1 MQSHKNSKCGKCS
14 KMWGKNTDKENRN
27 KNMRDTNKWTKLVDM
42 STAVHNSLFHLC
54 LYARRES
61 IQHRDPCR
69 VSLALPEAPVQDLLV
84 WGAGAEEG
92 GRGTADVLRLVR
104 AR

>member
-1 MQSHKNSKCGKCS
+1 
-14 KMWGKNTDKENRN
+14 MWGENTVTDKENRN

-61 IQHRDPCR
+61 TAPCR

-104 AR
+104 VRVRGEGEG

>member
-1 MQSHKNSKCGKCS
+1 
-14 KMWGKNTDKENRN
+14 
-27 KNMRDTNKWTKLVDM
+27 M
-42 STAVHNSLFHLC
+42 S

-61 IQHRDPCR
+61 TAPCR

-104 AR
+104 VRVGVRVSKGEREGWGWGWGEGWGWGWG